1 MNADIQQAAQENDT
15 ETVRRMPA
23 EEELIRHGAS
33 FSTAEDYYTDEVL
46 ERIHGHT
53 LFYNMKDNGIALRTD
68 DEAVVLYAKHAC
80 SYLLRKA
87 LEAGA
92 NPNAADATG
101 KSALAWALE
110 HPRHPQGCAARLILH
125 GAAVDASL
133 LTHAV
138 KKGMRELFAALLK
151 TGADVNVADERG
163 NTPLHYAARSNRA
176 YFVRDLIAAVA
187 DIEAR
192 NNDNLTPLMLTVR
205 YRRYAAAE
213 CLLANAADRYAKG
226 SKYNETVREMCT
238 RYHCD
243 IKNNKL
249 IKKAWNEEASKDLTP
264 YRFYRAAKS
273 GNLAKIRQLKQ
284 QGLDINAQDRRG
296 ETALHY
302 GYYDAAVIEL
312 LVHAGADMYVETYT
326 TEWEQPY
333 TAAMMAAEQEDL
345 EQLKKFLDCG
355 YDVNYQNAPGT
366 TLLMYCAGLD
376 WPHGVQLM
384 LEYGANPSIKDK
396 DGRTALF
403 YATSYHIVCYDESI
417 DYLLEYGADINAVDN
432 EGNTALLAIAD
443 KEIEGDETHLALIWR
458 GIDVNIRNKS
468 GQTALSIAKQHG
480 HKRLMAELLEAGA
493 IDD

>member
-1 MNADIQQAAQENDT
+1 MNTDIQQAAQENDT

-23 EEELIRHGAS
+23 EEELIRHGAT
-33 FSTAEDYYTDEVL
+33 FPTAEDYYTDEVL
-46 ERIHGHT
+46 ERIHGHS

-125 GAAVDASL
+125 GAAVDDSL

-176 YFVRDLIAAVA
+176 YFVRDLIAAGA

-243 IKNNKL
+243 IINNKL
-249 IKKAWNEEASKDLTP
+249 IKKAWNEEASTDMVP
-264 YRFYRAAKS
+264 YRFYLAARW
-273 GNLAKIRQLKQ
+273 GNEKKLRSLIE
-284 QGLDINAQDRRG
+284 QGFDINTQDTQG
-296 ETALHY
+296 YTALHI
-302 GYYDAAVIEL
+302 GSDIEDVVDGL
-312 LVHAGADMYVETYT
+312 IKSGADMYIETYPCGQ
-326 TEWEQPY
+326 ELPY
-333 TAAMMAAEQEDL
+333 TAAMQAADDRDCEL
-345 EQLKKFLDCG
+345 LKKFLECG
-355 YDVNYQNAPGT
+355 YDVNHKTSYGT
-366 TLLMYCAGLD
+366 TLLMICAASY
-376 WPHGVQLM
+376 WPWGVQLL

-403 YATSYHIVCYDESI
+403 YATGWNIVCYAESI
-417 DYLLEYGADINAVDN
+417 DYLLEYGADINEQDN
-432 EGNTALLAIAD
+432 DGNTALLRIAD
-443 KEIEGDETHLALIWR
+443 EEIDGDATHLDLIWR
-458 GIDVNIRNKS
+458 GIDVNIRNKA